1 MKTLALASIALLLGL
16 SAFAGQTEKTI
27 AVPKEDQSIK
37 IGFSSDGGKIEDL
50 RIQHYPDSD
59 DIAKAKKDPN
69 EKQLTFWN
77 FSVSNK
83 SSKKVR
89 MKIDI
94 TVICKDGE
102 PCAHEDK
109 TDTVD
114 PEKYD
119 DNIRIWVRMK
129 VLDLINAKSAK
140 LKLSIEPKS

>member
-1 MKTLALASIALLLGL
+1 MKTVTLFGIALLLPL
-16 SAFAGQTEKTI
+16 ATFAGETEKTVS
-27 AVPKEDQSIK
+27 VPKKDQAIK
-37 IGFSSDGGKIEDL
+37 IGFASEGAKIEDL

-59 DIAKAKKDPN
+59 DIQKARKEPS

-77 FSVSNK
+77 FSVSNRT
-83 SSKKVR
+83 SKKVR

-94 TVICKDGE
+94 TVICNDGQ

-129 VLDLINAKSAK
+129 VLDLIHAKSAK

>member
-1 MKTLALASIALLLGL
+1 MKFLAVVSAALLLPAF
-16 SAFAGQTEKTI
+16 AFAGQIEKTVP
-27 AVPKEDQSIK
+27 VPKEDQSIK
-37 IGFSSDGGKIEDL
+37 IDFSSDGAKIEDL
-50 RIQHYPDSD
+50 RIQHYPDSE
-59 DIAKAKKDPN
+59 DIAKAKKDPS

-83 SSKKVR
+83 TSKKVR

-109 TDTVD
+109 SDTVD

-119 DNIRIWVRMK
+119 DNIRVWVRMK
-129 VLDLINAKSAK
+129 VLDLISAKSAK
-140 LKLSIEPKS
+140 LKLSIEPK

>member
-1 MKTLALASIALLLGL
+1 MKFVALISVALLLPL
-16 SAFAGQTEKTI
+16 AAFAGETEKTI
-27 AVPKEDQSIK
+27 AVPKEDQTVK
-37 IGFSSDGGKIEDL
+37 IGFSSDGAKIEDV

-59 DIAKAKKDPN
+59 DIEKARKDPS
-69 EKQLTFWN
+69 EKHLTFWN

-102 PCAHEDK
+102 PCAHDDK

-119 DNIRIWVRMK
+119 DNIRVWVRMK
-129 VLDLINAKSAK
+129 TLDLINAKSAK
-140 LKLSIEPKS
+140 LKLSIEPR